1 MGFEIT
7 PYERDIIM
15 RQLDFDSLKAALEG
29 DAAAFRIVT
38 DLDPAGGDADK
49 VFPPTYQGGVYA
61 RETRIV
67 DGQKLNCV
75 LLDSVQSQANRLELA
90 LLEWHRNCAQGRKPF
105 PLVQIDFSGTE
116 VAEVGLF
123 SALEAPHRIADA
135 VFLAS
140 LVMEDGRE
148 KPFRHPK
155 NPQRESRIGAIVDQ
169 ASPRNATGLFGLCP
183 TALIFGMWDSQGARG
198 GLGEKFQRALV
209 SEIIGVDATDDAR
222 RPASRVDPLIKV
234 AGESIKVALQADG
247 TWNFDP
253 QGATKLS
260 KVGLGNVTPSLE
272 VPPNQRKNFESPY
285 NHGGVSIRFARQICV
300 LSLPALRRLQFPHEG
315 DTNANLLARMTLAAL
330 ALAAVAR
337 QWNSGFSLRSR
348 CDLVPRGQMRMELI
362 RPGTAEEF
370 ELTPDKAAELV
381 FRCSKDALA
390 TGLPWPP
397 LHSEAP
403 WVDGTLTLRPNDQ
416 LVRVIAESRRL
427 AAEQRE

>member
-1 MGFEIT
+1 MQ
-7 PYERDIIM
+7 
-15 RQLDFDSLKAALEG
+15 QLDFDSLRSALEG

-90 LLEWHRNCAQGRKPF
+90 LLEWHRASPRGRKPF
-105 PLVQIDFSGTE
+105 PLVQIDFSGTD

-140 LVMEDGRE
+140 LVTEDGRE

-155 NPQRESRIGAIVDQ
+155 NPQNESRIGAIVDQ

-183 TALIFGMWDSQGARG
+183 TALIFGMWDSHGARG
-198 GLGEKFQRALV
+198 GLGEKFQRVLV
-209 SEIIGVDATDDAR
+209 SEIIGVDATDDGR

-234 AGESIKVALQADG
+234 AGESIKVTLQNDG
-247 TWNFDP
+247 TWTFDP
-253 QGATKLS
+253 KGKTKLAE
-260 KVGLGNVTPSLE
+260 VGLGNVTPSLE
-272 VPPNQRKNFESPY
+272 VPPNQKKNAESPY

-300 LSLPALRRLQFPHEG
+300 LSLPALRRLQFPLDG
-315 DTNANLLARMTLAAL
+315 KTDANLLARMTLAAL

-337 QWNSGFSLRSR
+337 QWRSGFSLRSR
-348 CDLVPRGQMRMELI
+348 CDLVPKGPMRIELI
-362 RPGTAEEF
+362 RPGSVEEF
-370 ELTPDKAAELV
+370 VLTPDSAAELA
-381 FRCSKDALA
+381 FRCARDASDA
-390 TGLPWPP
+390 GLPWPP
-397 LHSEAP
+397 LRSEAP
-403 WVDGTLTLRPNDQ
+403 WGDGSLTLRPNEQ